1 MADFTSS
8 GWSIYIAVATVVA
21 LALCL
26 AITVALSRRPPSG
39 ENIGTTGHRWDG
51 DLEELNNPL
60 PRWWIYLFYLT
71 IAFAA
76 VYLVMYPGLG
86 AMKGSFGWSQ
96 VSQYQAEVARANAAV
111 EPLFARYLQQ
121 DVAQVAADPQAR
133 AMGERMYLTYCVQ
146 CHGSDA
152 RGSKGFPNLADA
164 DWLHGGDGAAIVKT
178 IAEGRNG
185 LMPPM
190 AAAVGGAADI
200 ENLANYVL
208 SMSGGAHD
216 AVKAELGKPKFV
228 ACAGCHG
235 ADGKGNPALGAPNL
249 TDRVWL
255 YGGSLASVTESIVK
269 GRNNVMPAFGE
280 LLGPG
285 KVQVLAAYVWSLSNA
300 TQAGSQSV
308 PAQAP
313 AAAAAPAPVRP

>member
-8 GWSIYIAVATVVA
+8 GWSILIIAATVLG

-26 AITVALSRRPPSG
+26 AITVVLSRRPPAGSSV
-39 ENIGTTGHRWDG
+39 GTTGHRWDD

-71 IAFAA
+71 IAFAL
-76 VYLVMYPGLG
+76 VYLVMYPGFG
-86 AMKGSFGWSQ
+86 ALKGSFGWSQ
-96 VSQYQAEVARANAAV
+96 VSQYEAEVARANAAV

-121 DVAQVAADPQAR
+121 EVSQVAADPQAR

-164 DWLHGGDGAAIVKT
+164 DWLHGGDGASIVKT
-178 IAEGRNG
+178 ISAGRNG
-185 LMPPM
+185 MMPPM
-190 AAAVGGAADI
+190 AAAVGSAAEI

-208 SMSGGAHD
+208 SMSGSAHD
-216 AVKAELGKPKFV
+216 AVKAELGKPKFA

-235 ADGKGNPALGAPNL
+235 ADGKGNTAVGAPNL
-249 TDRVWL
+249 TDKVWL
-255 YGGSLASVTESIVK
+255 YGGSLAAVTESIVK
-269 GRNNVMPAFGE
+269 GRNAMMPAFGE

-285 KVQVLAAYVWSLSNA
+285 KVQVLAAYVWGLSNA
-300 TQAGSQSV
+300 PQPAG
-308 PAQAP
+308 
-313 AAAAAPAPVRP
+313 AAAPAGAAKP